1 MMPASDKFVISIPCE
16 VIRKLIFYLCSK
28 HAQVVTTRYMVR
40 YPVTD
45 LNDGMIFISERMQA
59 LKQEIQTTF
68 KLNGLQLR
76 LEATKYLADLLI
88 DVAEEEREEWTEKYH
103 TFSF

>member
-1 MMPASDKFVISIPCE
+1 MF
-16 VIRKLIFYLCSK
+16 
-28 HAQVVTTRYMVR
+28 
-40 YPVTD
+40 
-45 LNDGMIFISERMQA
+45 GFISERMQA

-88 DVAEEEREEWTEKYH
+88 DVAEEEREEWTEKYDFLNLKVVSDQRYWGSKVESIDRYWYV
-103 TFSF
+103 TGALDA